1 MGGAP
6 AVLPESFTMQST
18 IQIFK
23 LDEVKKGISKKNGN
37 PYEIHTAQAALI
49 DVAGN
54 IDTVGVLDIP
64 PQLRDQVK
72 PGIYA
77 GSFAMK
83 TNFSTGRIEAVL
95 VGLTPAQHDSL
106 ACGACACL
114 ARDWGRCLSRH
125 VYLAYLAQG
134 SLPRCQQRTASR
146 LKALT

>member
-1 MGGAP
+1 
-6 AVLPESFTMQST
+6 MQST

-95 VGLTPAQHDSL
+95 VGLTPSPSAKPGQPVTRP
-106 ACGACACL
+106 AA
-114 ARDWGRCLSRH
+114 
-125 VYLAYLAQG
+125 
-134 SLPRCQQRTASR
+134 
-146 LKALT
+146 